1 VNHEDFDALARVVDE
16 RVLAL
21 PVDDVPARV
30 FGIRLRG
37 DEIVLVPFWAGV
49 AREMPAMTPPDDCI
63 AIAIDCS
70 GWAAPMEDDGSV
82 RGRPSQHPER
92 RRVHHTALVYGDGA
106 DVSVLRYEGESPLL
120 LRDGVG
126 LVLDL
131 LRACWAQRR
140 HFRSCDGM

>member
-1 VNHEDFDALARVVDE
+1 
-16 RVLAL
+16 
-21 PVDDVPARV
+21 
-30 FGIRLRG
+30 
-37 DEIVLVPFWAGV
+37 
-49 AREMPAMTPPDDCI
+49 
-63 AIAIDCS
+63 
-70 GWAAPMEDDGSV
+70 MEDDGSV